1 MKTIIVGGGLAGLW
15 IADKLVRSGQTDIR
29 IVEKY
34 DYMGGRVVSHR
45 DGYEIGAGRIHSSH
59 RLVAELIDRFSLTRA
74 PISNQASWRPL
85 DVSAAEP
92 DMFEETWKP
101 IATALSTL
109 EPATLAKHTI
119 RELLTPTSFVKLLER
134 FPYRSEVDIM
144 RADSALSSFKQ
155 EMGTRNDYFVVAEG
169 LSAIVRGLV
178 ADLKKAGVRFYKEH
192 TVENVER
199 DEHGYAVYIKGLQNA
214 MRADRVILA
223 LHASA
228 LRTLPVMR
236 DYVGLRYVQMKPL
249 TRIYAAYPTEPCVW
263 FAGLNKT
270 VSDSP
275 LRYIIPVNAEK
286 GIIMI
291 SYTDADDTRKWHGLK
306 GQPLINAIQ
315 AEVRR
320 LWPTLAI
327 PEPLWVRPYEWTEGC
342 TYWKPGD
349 YDPTVES
356 VRVLQ
361 PRPSTMPEL
370 YVCGESFSLR
380 QAWIEGALEH
390 AEMLWNLHL
399 RK

>member
-1 MKTIIVGGGLAGLW
+1 MRTIIVGGGLAGLW
-15 IADKLVRSGQTDIR
+15 IADKLVRSGNTDIR

-59 RLVAELIDRFSLTRA
+59 RLVAELIDRFSLTKR
-74 PISNQASWRPL
+74 PLSEQASWRSL
-85 DVSAAEP
+85 DVLASEP

-101 IATALSTL
+101 IAAALSTL
-109 EPATLAKHTI
+109 DPAALATHTI
-119 RELLTPTSFVKLLER
+119 RELIAPTSFVKLLER
-134 FPYRSEVDIM
+134 FPYRGEVDTM
-144 RADSALSSFKQ
+144 RADSALTSFKQ

-169 LSAIVRGLV
+169 LSAIIRGLV

-192 TVENVER
+192 TIENVER
-199 DEHGYAVYIKGLQNA
+199 DDSGYAVYIKGLQNA

-228 LRTLPVMR
+228 LRSLPVMR
-236 DYVGLRYVQMKPL
+236 DYVGLKYVQMEPL
-249 TRIYAAYPTEPCVW
+249 TRIYAAYPAAW

-315 AEVRR
+315 VEVRR
-320 LWPTLAI
+320 LWPHLTI
-327 PEPLWVRPYEWTEGC
+327 PEPLWVRPYEWADGC
-342 TYWKPGD
+342 TYWTPGD

-380 QAWIEGALEH
+380 QAWMEGALEH

-399 RK
+399 KK